1 MTLTAPRRYR
11 FVSQWQIP
19 AEADRCWQ
27 ALCAV
32 DGWPAWW
39 PGVREAQL
47 FAATGTVA
55 PNTRARVVVGSPLGF
70 HLDLLLR
77 LSSATAPHTAKLA
90 VSGDL
95 TGTGTWRAA
104 PEGSGTQM
112 TFEWAVCSRRIA
124 VNACSPL
131 AGWAHRHVMAAGER
145 GLDAH
150 LSPGT
155 RSGGC

>member
-19 AEADRCWQ
+19 AETHRCWQ

-32 DGWPAWW
+32 DGWSAWW

-47 FAATGTVA
+47 FAATGAIA
-55 PNTRARVVVGSPLGF
+55 PGTRARVVVGSPLGF
-70 HLDLLLR
+70 RLDLLLT
-77 LSSATAPHTAKLA
+77 LTSVSAPHAAQLA

-95 TGTGTWRAA
+95 SGTGTWRAV
-104 PEGSGTQM
+104 PEAAGTQM
-112 TFEWAVCSRRIA
+112 TFEWAVSSRRFA

-145 GLDAH
+145 GLEAH